1 MEGYPGQIIN
11 RQLYMPVRI
20 AELDLQVEVLLD
32 EVQLF
37 AVFLGKA
44 DLGTW
49 LQQLKDE
56 CYNK

>member
-1 MEGYPGQIIN
+1 
-11 RQLYMPVRI
+11 MPVRI